1 MATRGKSA
9 RELQDEIDAALRKR
23 RRQLGRR
30 RWRRVAVV
38 AAGVIGG
45 LALAAVLAW
54 LALLAL
60 GLNVGV

>member
-38 AAGVIGG
+38 AAGVSGG
-45 LALAAVLAW
+45 LALAAILAW